1 MATEDTKEDFVN
13 VGVPASLIKVTGI
26 PISDKF
32 EADID
37 QQAWLKISFRP

>member
-1 MATEDTKEDFVN
+1 MWLLKIQKEDFVN

-32 EADID
+32 EADIIIR
-37 QQAWLKISFRP
+37 LG